1 MLNSVLKRLDAFFER
16 RSKTVILLISLVA
29 AVLLGVLAYF
39 TTSDLLILYLAPIFL
54 ASWYAGWRSGLVVA
68 IYAAV
73 SAFVTE
79 TIKSGPIEFQP
90 HLVVTLAVRLAAY
103 LVIARTIAKLC
114 ETQRQQEELTNFIV
128 HDLRSPIASSI
139 TGLLTLQQTSFGL
152 PDHDREMVDL
162 ALVANNQALSL
173 VNSILDVAKLESGK
187 MPVEIEPVEL
197 QSFMQECLQQVE
209 LWARGNGIKLEQEV
223 VGERA
228 FFDPTLTSRVLVNL
242 LSNALKFSP
251 EGKTVTARAI
261 LSHGSIRFTVSDEGP
276 GIPQEYADVIF
287 EPFGQVRGTQGGTG
301 LGLTFC
307 RLAVHAQGGRIWVE
321 SHLGKGTTMLFTIPQ
336 HGHAHG
342 AQPVAPQPVK
352 P

>member
-1 MLNSVLKRLDAFFER
+1 MNSTLKRADAFFDR
-16 RSKTVILLISLVA
+16 RSKTTILFLSLVA
-29 AVLLGVLAYF
+29 AVLLGVLSFF
-39 TTSDLLILYLAPIFL
+39 TSSDLLILYLAPIFM
-54 ASWYAGWRSGLVVA
+54 ASWYAGWRSGFVVA

-79 TIKSGPIEFQP
+79 TIKAGPIEFHP
-90 HLVVTLAVRLAAY
+90 DLTATLAVRLAAY
-103 LVIARTIAKLC
+103 LVIARTIARLN
-114 ETQRQQEELTNFIV
+114 EIRRQQEELTNFIV

-187 MPVEIEPVEL
+187 MPVETSAIELEPFL
-197 QSFMQECLQQVE
+197 DECLQQVE
-209 LWARGNGIKLEQEV
+209 LWARGTGIKLECEV
-223 VGERA
+223 VGKSA
-228 FFDPTLTSRVLVNL
+228 IFDPVLTGRVVVNL

-251 EGKTVTARAI
+251 EGSTVTTRAV
-261 LSHGSIRFTVSDEGP
+261 LSHGTLRFSVADQGP
-276 GIPQEYADVIF
+276 GIPQEYADVVF

-321 SHLGKGTTMLFTIPQ
+321 TQSGKGTTMLFTVPQ
-336 HGHAHG
+336 HGHA
-342 AQPVAPQPVK
+342 
-352 P
+352 